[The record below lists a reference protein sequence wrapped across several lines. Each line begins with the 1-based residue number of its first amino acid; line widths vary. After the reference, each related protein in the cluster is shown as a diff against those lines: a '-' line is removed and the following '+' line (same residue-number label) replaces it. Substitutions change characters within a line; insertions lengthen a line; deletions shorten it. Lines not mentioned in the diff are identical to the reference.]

1 MIDNPH
7 GYFTIA
13 TVIIA
18 IVACMISLGGKM
30 RVRDH
35 FSNNKT
41 TFSKR
46 LHSMCLA
53 KTYND

>member
-13 TVIIA
+13 TVIIG
-18 IVACMISLGGKM
+18 IVAGMISLEGKM

>member
-13 TVIIA
+13 TVIIG
-18 IVACMISLGGKM
+18 IVAGMISLGGKM
-30 RVRDH
+30 RVSDN

-41 TFSKR
+41 TFS
-46 LHSMCLA
+46 
-53 KTYND
+53 

>member
-13 TVIIA
+13 TVIIG
-18 IVACMISLGGKM
+18 IVAGMISLGGKM
-30 RVRDH
+30 RLSDN